1 MRTAADRPVKEGK
14 EEKEEEKEGTKKH
27 VGSFVYSC
35 SHAKKYVTA
44 SWPGKYLSCLILKF
58 QKTAQIAV

>member
-44 SWPGKYLSCLILKF
+44 S
-58 QKTAQIAV
+58 